1 MWGSV
6 KFLIS
11 TLCTKRNFWIKGEN
25 QKSVKKYPVSEN
37 YYFKQK
43 YHTIVK
49 ENRKYSFNTILS
61 SQNLYLTF
69 PGSSFTSLS
78 LFLLEIKTPLSKR
91 IWWLPIR
98 LEMKFPLPYFF
109 SFQTCFHRQNLI
121 WNIGVTNNRAIF
133 RPSLRL
139 RFEVCF

>member
-1 MWGSV
+1 MWGSA

-11 TLCTKRNFWIKGEN
+11 TLSIKRNFWIKGKN
-25 QKSVKKYPVSEN
+25 KKSLKVSCIRKLLFQTKVSYNCE
-37 YYFKQK
+37 
-43 YHTIVK
+43 
-49 ENRKYSFNTILS
+49 RKYSFNTILS

-69 PGSSFTSLS
+69 SSSSFTSVS

-91 IWWLPIR
+91 IWWSPIR

-109 SFQTCFHRQNLI
+109 SFQTCFHRQNFI
-121 WNIGVTNNRAIF
+121 CNVGVTNNRAIF